1 DPLALVAKRAA
12 LFPEDASYSEEWV
25 RALAAKGKLAE
36 AEAAL
41 KGAAALPPERRA
53 ILTADLLAE
62 HGDKDGAAR
71 ALTVF
76 AAASDPLPSPAF
88 AKELARRVDAA
99 GHGSVDALRARL
111 ETAYDRDA
119 LVVLEL
125 YLQGTS
131 RGD

>member
-1 DPLALVAKRAA
+1 DAAEKALAGSPASSRELASDRITWAEAHPELADPLALVAKRAA
-12 LFPEDASYSEEWV
+12 LFPEDASYAEAWV

-41 KGAAALPPERRA
+41 KGATALPPERRA

-71 ALTVF
+71 TLTAF

-88 AKELARRVDAA
+88 AKELARRVD
-99 GHGSVDALRARL
+99 
-111 ETAYDRDA
+111 
-119 LVVLEL
+119 
-125 YLQGTS
+125 
-131 RGD
+131 